1 MEGSSVAWRSNLR
14 VVFGLIG
21 EEVPH
26 IIGEGRV
33 NTCKD
38 RKKVGLKRF
47 YGTFDGVSAMDI

>member
-1 MEGSSVAWRSNLR
+1 MAWRSNLR
-14 VVFGLIG
+14 VFFGLIG
-21 EEVPH
+21 EEVPY